1 MINKVFILTRKYDV
15 SGATKDNST
24 SQYRFDTMS
33 EAKKAMEEMSLD
45 DMKNAA
51 ELYVTHTCEFRE
63 NGCKII
69 IPGHALVEYNIG
81 CVQTPAKPA
90 VPHNYVLIQV
100 LNDYISSVVG
110 RYRTL
115 DEAKTG
121 MEKCIRLLSFSIEE
135 RGGYAKF
142 RLEGQKG
149 YVKSKHLT
157 VLYRVEEIGNKQ

>member
-1 MINKVFILTRKYDV
+1 MSNKVFILTRKAEG
-15 SGATKDNST
+15 SGVTKGNST

-33 EAKKAMEEMSLD
+33 EAKKAMEEMSLE

-51 ELYVTHTCEFRE
+51 ELYVTHTCEFSE

-69 IPGHALVEYNIG
+69 VPGYAVVEYNIG

-100 LNDYISSVVG
+100 LNDCIASVAG

-115 DEAKTG
+115 EEAKKG

-157 VLYRVEEIGNKQ
+157 ALYRIEEKSNKP

>member
-1 MINKVFILTRKYDV
+1 MINKVFILTRKAEG
-15 SGATKDNST
+15 SGVTKGNST
-24 SQYRFDTMS
+24 SNYRFDTMS

-51 ELYVTHTCEFRE
+51 ELYITHTCEFSE

-69 IPGHALVEYNIG
+69 IPGHASVEYNIG

-90 VPHNYVLIQV
+90 VPHNYMLIQV
-100 LNDYISSVVG
+100 LNDCISSVVG

-115 DEAKTG
+115 EEAKTG
-121 MEKCIRLLSFSIEE
+121 MEKCVRLLSFSIEE

-142 RLEGQKG
+142 KLEGQKG

-157 VLYRVEEIGNKQ
+157 ALYRVEEIGNKQ

>member
-1 MINKVFILTRKYDV
+1 MINKVFILTRKAEG
-15 SGATKDNST
+15 SGVAKGNST

-33 EAKKAMEEMSLD
+33 EAKKAMADMSLE

-51 ELYVTHTCEFRE
+51 ELYITHTCEFSD

-69 IPGHALVEYNIG
+69 IPGQASVEYNIG
-81 CVQTPAKPA
+81 CVQTPAKPV

-100 LNDYISSVVG
+100 LNDCIASVAG

-115 DEAKTG
+115 EEAKKG
-121 MEKCIRLLSFSIEE
+121 MEKCIRSLSFSIEE

-157 VLYRVEEIGNKQ
+157 ALYRIEEKSNKS